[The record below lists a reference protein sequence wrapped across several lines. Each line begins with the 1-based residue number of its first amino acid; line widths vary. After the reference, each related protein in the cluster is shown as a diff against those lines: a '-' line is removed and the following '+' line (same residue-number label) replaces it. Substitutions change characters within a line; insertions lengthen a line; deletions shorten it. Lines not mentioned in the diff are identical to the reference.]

1 MGPYRNMTFKE
12 TENYRDDGL
21 SAATGEWSNESW
33 RDALDVAVR
42 ETNEPAIWSILA
54 SQQNSDE
61 AHEALANLVG
71 RMAYSHGEKNI
82 FCELFM
88 MPIITEHGCNVI
100 NQKDVWKCVRQTTRD
115 ALRSWFSKEVGF
127 TLFEGILPMDWITT
141 WRPKILRDHLNRM
154 LPGSA
159 HLSAEFLTENIDLP
173 DHAPKLGFV
182 TMNVFPIEI
191 PPLRERLEDIPL
203 LVALFLDRSVRRC
216 GKDVKG
222 LSPQAYAALWDYDWP
237 GNVRELENMIERGV
251 ILAEAG
257 GSIDVQHLFA
267 GGETLRGTTWGLG
280 PAGDLV
286 RAGGHGRA
294 APGFPVPGDDSA
306 GDLPSLVDRLLDQ
319 QAAFTDIEAML
330 IDRAID
336 RCGGN
341 VSAVARLLQLR
352 RGQVEYRIK
361 RREAGG

>member
-182 TMNVFPIEI
+182 TMACSSMRGWPEVPEVNASMDKRLKDVVRHALQISVMTPSSMMAPVPTVL
-191 PPLRERLEDIPL
+191 PPERLQFSITDGISLWLMKLHEAVGIASWTVMPSI
-203 LVALFLDRSVRRC
+203 ANP
-216 GKDVKG
+216 DVVK
-222 LSPQAYAALWDYDWP
+222 
-237 GNVRELENMIERGV
+237 I
-251 ILAEAG
+251 
-257 GSIDVQHLFA
+257 
-267 GGETLRGTTWGLG
+267 TLRLNDEKVPLTQFAVRLHQIGLQG
-280 PAGDLV
+280 LNDIMSVLTNTAPHMEVPADMTQEQ
-286 RAGGHGRA
+286 
-294 APGFPVPGDDSA
+294 FK
-306 GDLPSLVDRLLDQ
+306 SLL
-319 QAAFTDIEAML
+319 T
-330 IDRAID
+330 
-336 RCGGN
+336 
-341 VSAVARLLQLR
+341 STS
-352 RGQVEYRIK
+352 
-361 RREAGG
+361 